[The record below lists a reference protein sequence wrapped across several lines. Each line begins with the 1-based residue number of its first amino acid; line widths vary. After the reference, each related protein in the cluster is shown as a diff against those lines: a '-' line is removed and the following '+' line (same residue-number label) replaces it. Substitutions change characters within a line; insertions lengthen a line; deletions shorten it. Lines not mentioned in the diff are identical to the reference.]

1 VDDAARSK
9 SYWERS
15 ATRNPAWFS
24 ATGFTSIDE
33 DFYFSGEADVVDFQ
47 NLLGIYVTRN
57 SVLLELGS
65 GAGRMTRRLA
75 GDAARVI
82 AADVSATM
90 LGVAKT
96 NLAGHD
102 NVDYVE
108 LAGSGEIPLDDE
120 SVDSVISYFTL
131 QHVRTAMIQRRYL
144 AEIVR
149 VLRPGGWAVVQLRRT
164 GARARALEWRGH
176 IGNLLKGRNTLSRSW
191 RGSRVSESD
200 VRSLRRDGVRVDVL
214 RIDARYICAI
224 IRK

>member
-1 VDDAARSK
+1 M
-9 SYWERS
+9 
-15 ATRNPAWFS
+15 
-24 ATGFTSIDE
+24 
-33 DFYFSGEADVVDFQ
+33 VDFQ